1 MSDKPVLQPG
11 PSHPITITPTAG
23 RVVVTSGGK
32 VVADSRNALTLQES
46 TYPPVQYVPLADV
59 DQDLLER
66 TETESYCPFKGD
78 AAYFS
83 IPSAGEPGTNA
94 VWTYESPY
102 DAVSEIRDYVAFYA
116 NRVDSVEELPL

>member
-11 PSHPITITPTAG
+11 PNHPITITPTAG

-59 DQDLLER
+59 DQTLLER
-66 TETESYCPFKGD
+66 TATESYCPFKGD
-78 AAYFS
+78 ANYYS
-83 IPSAGEPGTNA
+83 IPAGGDKAVDA
-94 VWTYESPY
+94 VWEYSKPH
-102 DAVSEIRDYVAFYA
+102 DAVAAIEGHVAFWTG
-116 NRVDSVEELPL
+116 RVDSIDVQQ